1 MAVIPAYAGIP
12 PALDGGARRDRLAY
26 NERNRRADAAMRKA
40 VAMRRTSPAGAAG
53 GLAVLALLLAA
64 AACGRGFE
72 PGPLGA
78 VEIPPGEPIEIRTM
92 QSLHDDAP
100 ETTPVLRGV
109 TLAIEKYGPI
119 HGREVS
125 LGTPIDAGCTE
136 GGGLA
141 AAQSVAAEP
150 QVVGVVGT
158 TCSVAA
164 IAGMPLLSE
173 AGLSMISPGN
183 TAPSLTSDL
192 QGNRGENSH
201 PGYYRAP
208 NNDLYEA
215 LAAAQFAYNQLG
227 LRTMAVIH
235 DDDPYTIGLGEA
247 FADAFANLG
256 GRVPSVSVIPTGST
270 ELLPA
275 LTEAAAVQPDGLY
288 FPLFGSEAIALVQQI
303 GQVPGLENAERIGGA
318 GLLSA
323 GFLGTPES
331 VGIYAGAPE
340 SVPGDYVNE
349 ATGESRAQFSAG
361 YQERYG
367 GEHPSAYT
375 PHAYDA
381 TTLLLRAI
389 DEIAVAEGG
398 ALYIDRAALREA
410 LSAISEFRGLTGDL
424 SCDEFGDCGSGRV
437 DVIHHT
443 DSSITDIAELP
454 VVYRFAP

>member
-1 MAVIPAYAGIP
+1 MKS
-12 PALDGGARRDRLAY
+12 GGFRRMSL
-26 NERNRRADAAMRKA
+26 
-40 VAMRRTSPAGAAG
+40 TGAAG
-53 GLAVLALLLAA
+53 GLAVLALLMVV
-64 AACGRGFE
+64 ACGRGFE

-78 VEIPPGEPIEIRTM
+78 VEIPPGQPIEIRTM
-92 QSLHDDAP
+92 QSLWDDEP

-109 TLAIEKYGPI
+109 RLAIEKYGPI
-119 HGREVS
+119 QGREVA

-173 AGLSMISPGN
+173 AGLSMVSPGN

-201 PGYYRAP
+201 PGYYRVP

-215 LAAAQFAYNQLG
+215 LAAARFAYNQLG
-227 LRTMAVIH
+227 LRTVAVIH
-235 DDDPYTIGLGEA
+235 DNDPYTIGLGDG
-247 FADAFANLG
+247 FAAAFANLG
-256 GRVPSVSVIPTGST
+256 GRVSSVSVIPTGST

-275 LTEAAAVQPDGLY
+275 LTEAAAARPDGLY
-288 FPLFGSEAIALVQQI
+288 FPLFGLEAIALVQQF
-303 GQVPGLENAERIGGA
+303 GQVPGLEGAERIGGA

-331 VGIYAGAPE
+331 EGIYAGAPE
-340 SVPGDYVNE
+340 SAPGDYVNE
-349 ATGESRAQFSAG
+349 ATGESRAQFFAG

-367 GEHPSAYT
+367 GAHPSAYT

-389 DEIAVAEGG
+389 DEAAVIDGDT
-398 ALYIDRAALREA
+398 LHVDRAALRDA
-410 LSAISEFRGLTGDL
+410 LSASAFQGVTGDL

-437 DVIHHT
+437 DIVHHT
-443 DSSITDIAELP
+443 DSLITDVAELP

>member
-1 MAVIPAYAGIP
+1 MKS
-12 PALDGGARRDRLAY
+12 GGFRRMSL
-26 NERNRRADAAMRKA
+26 
-40 VAMRRTSPAGAAG
+40 AGAAG
-53 GLAVLALLLAA
+53 CLAVLAPLLA

-72 PGPLGA
+72 PGPLDA
-78 VEIPPGEPIEIRTM
+78 VEIPPGQPIEIRTM
-92 QSLHDDAP
+92 QSLWDDEP

-109 TLAIEKYGPI
+109 RLAIEKYGPI
-119 HGREVS
+119 QGREVA

-173 AGLSMISPGN
+173 AGLSMVSPGN

-201 PGYYRAP
+201 PGYYRVP

-215 LAAAQFAYNQLG
+215 LAAARFAYNQLG
-227 LRTMAVIH
+227 LRTVAVIH
-235 DDDPYTIGLGEA
+235 DNDPYTIGLGDG
-247 FADAFANLG
+247 FAAAFANLG
-256 GRVPSVSVIPTGST
+256 GRVTSVSVIPTGST

-275 LTEAAAVQPDGLY
+275 LTEAAAARPDGLY
-288 FPLFGSEAIALVQQI
+288 FPLFGLEAIALVQQF
-303 GQVPGLENAERIGGA
+303 GQVPGLEGAERIGGA

-331 VGIYAGAPE
+331 EGIYAGAPE
-340 SVPGDYVNE
+340 SAPGDYVNE
-349 ATGESRAQFSAG
+349 ATGESRAQFFAG

-367 GEHPSAYT
+367 GAHPSAYT

-389 DEIAVAEGG
+389 DKAAVSDGDT
-398 ALYIDRAALREA
+398 LHVDRAALRDA
-410 LSAISEFRGLTGDL
+410 LSASAFQGVTGDL

-437 DVIHHT
+437 DIVHHT
-443 DSSITDIAELP
+443 DSLITDVAELP

>member
-1 MAVIPAYAGIP
+1 MKS
-12 PALDGGARRDRLAY
+12 GGFRRMSL
-26 NERNRRADAAMRKA
+26 
-40 VAMRRTSPAGAAG
+40 AGAAG
-53 GLAVLALLLAA
+53 GLAVLALLMAG
-64 AACGRGFE
+64 ACGRGFE

-78 VEIPPGEPIEIRTM
+78 VEIPPGQPIEIRTM
-92 QSLHDDAP
+92 QSLWDDEP

-109 TLAIEKYGPI
+109 RLAIEKYGPI
-119 HGREVS
+119 QGREVA

-173 AGLSMISPGN
+173 AGLSMVSPGN

-201 PGYYRAP
+201 PGYYRVP

-215 LAAAQFAYNQLG
+215 LAAARFAYNQLG
-227 LRTMAVIH
+227 LRTVAVIH
-235 DDDPYTIGLGEA
+235 DNDPYTIGLGDG

-256 GRVPSVSVIPTGST
+256 GRVSSVSVIPTGST

-275 LTEAAAVQPDGLY
+275 LTEAAAARPDGLY
-288 FPLFGSEAIALVQQI
+288 FPLFGLEAIALVQQF
-303 GQVPGLENAERIGGA
+303 GQVPGLEGAERIGGA

-331 VGIYAGAPE
+331 EGIYAGAPE
-340 SVPGDYVNE
+340 SAPGDYVNE
-349 ATGESRAQFSAG
+349 ATGESRAQFFAG

-367 GEHPSAYT
+367 GAHPSAYT

-381 TTLLLRAI
+381 TTLLLRAM
-389 DEIAVAEGG
+389 DEAAVSDGDT
-398 ALYIDRAALREA
+398 LYIDRAALRAA
-410 LSAISEFRGLTGDL
+410 LSASAFQGVTGDL

-437 DVIHHT
+437 DIVHHT
-443 DSSITDIAELP
+443 DSLITDVAELP

>member
-1 MAVIPAYAGIP
+1 MKS
-12 PALDGGARRDRLAY
+12 GGFRRMSL
-26 NERNRRADAAMRKA
+26 
-40 VAMRRTSPAGAAG
+40 TGAAG
-53 GLAVLALLLAA
+53 GLAVLALLMAV
-64 AACGRGFE
+64 ACGRGFE
-72 PGPLGA
+72 PGPLGG

-92 QSLHDDAP
+92 QSLWDDAP

-109 TLAIEKYGPI
+109 RLAIEKYGPI
-119 HGREVS
+119 QGREVA

-136 GGGLA
+136 EGGLA

-173 AGLSMISPGN
+173 AGLSMVSPGN

-201 PGYYRAP
+201 PGYYRVP

-215 LAAAQFAYNQLG
+215 LAAARFAYNQLG
-227 LRTMAVIH
+227 LRTVAVIH
-235 DDDPYTIGLGEA
+235 DNDPYTIGLGDG
-247 FADAFANLG
+247 FAAAFANLG
-256 GRVPSVSVIPTGST
+256 GRVSSVSVIPTGST

-275 LTEAAAVQPDGLY
+275 LTEAAAARPDGLY
-288 FPLFGSEAIALVQQI
+288 FPLFGLEAIALVQQF
-303 GQVPGLENAERIGGA
+303 GQVPGLEGAERIGGA

-331 VGIYAGAPE
+331 EGIYAGAPE
-340 SVPGDYVNE
+340 SAPGDYVNE
-349 ATGESRAQFSAG
+349 ATGESRAQFFAG

-367 GEHPSAYT
+367 GAHPSAYT

-389 DEIAVAEGG
+389 DEAAVSDGDT
-398 ALYIDRAALREA
+398 LYIDRAALRDA
-410 LSAISEFRGLTGDL
+410 LSASAFQGVTGDL

-437 DVIHHT
+437 DIVHHT
-443 DSSITDIAELP
+443 DSLITDVAELP

>member
-1 MAVIPAYAGIP
+1 MKS
-12 PALDGGARRDRLAY
+12 GGFRRMSL
-26 NERNRRADAAMRKA
+26 
-40 VAMRRTSPAGAAG
+40 AGAAG
-53 GLAVLALLLAA
+53 GLAVLAPLMAV
-64 AACGRGFE
+64 ACGRGFE

-78 VEIPPGEPIEIRTM
+78 VEISPGEPIQIRTM
-92 QSLHDDAP
+92 QSLWDDEP

-109 TLAIEKYGPI
+109 RLAIEKYGPI
-119 HGREVS
+119 QGREVA

-141 AAQSVAAEP
+141 AAQSVAAET

-173 AGLSMISPGN
+173 AGLSMVSPGN

-201 PGYYRAP
+201 PGYYRVP

-215 LAAAQFAYNQLG
+215 LAAARFAYNQLG
-227 LRTMAVIH
+227 LRTVAVIH
-235 DDDPYTIGLGEA
+235 DNDPYTIGLGDG

-256 GRVPSVSVIPTGST
+256 GRVSSISVIPTGST

-275 LTEAAAVQPDGLY
+275 LTEAAAAWPDGLY
-288 FPLFGSEAIALVQQI
+288 FPLFGLEAIALVQQF
-303 GQVPGLENAERIGGA
+303 GQVPGLEGAERIGGA

-331 VGIYAGAPE
+331 EGIYAGAPE
-340 SVPGDYVNE
+340 SAPGDYVNE
-349 ATGESRAQFSAG
+349 ATGESRAQFFAG

-367 GEHPSAYT
+367 GAHPSAYT

-389 DEIAVAEGG
+389 DEAAVSDGDT
-398 ALYIDRAALREA
+398 LHVDRAALRDA
-410 LSAISEFRGLTGDL
+410 LSASAFQGVTGDL

-437 DVIHHT
+437 DIVHHT
-443 DSSITDIAELP
+443 DSLITDVAELP

>member
-1 MAVIPAYAGIP
+1 MKS
-12 PALDGGARRDRLAY
+12 GGFRR
-26 NERNRRADAAMRKA
+26 MS
-40 VAMRRTSPAGAAG
+40 MAGAAG
-53 GLAVLALLLAA
+53 GLAVLTLLMA

-78 VEIPPGEPIEIRTM
+78 VEIPPGQPIEIRTM
-92 QSLHDDAP
+92 QSLWDDEP

-109 TLAIEKYGPI
+109 RLAIEKYGPI
-119 HGREVS
+119 QGREVA

-173 AGLSMISPGN
+173 AGLSMVSPGN

-201 PGYYRAP
+201 PGYYRVP

-215 LAAAQFAYNQLG
+215 LAAARFAYNQLG
-227 LRTMAVIH
+227 LRTVAVIH
-235 DDDPYTIGLGEA
+235 DNDPYTIGLGDG
-247 FADAFANLG
+247 FAAAFANLG
-256 GRVPSVSVIPTGST
+256 GRVTSVSVIPTGST

-275 LTEAAAVQPDGLY
+275 LTEAAAARPDGLY
-288 FPLFGSEAIALVQQI
+288 FPLFGLEAIALVQQF
-303 GQVPGLENAERIGGA
+303 GQVPGLEGAERIGGA

-331 VGIYAGAPE
+331 EGIYAGAPE
-340 SVPGDYVNE
+340 SAPGDYVND
-349 ATGESRAQFSAG
+349 ATGESRAQFFAG

-367 GEHPSAYT
+367 GAHPSAYT

-389 DEIAVAEGG
+389 DEAAVSDGDT
-398 ALYIDRAALREA
+398 LHVDRAALRDA
-410 LSAISEFRGLTGDL
+410 LSASAFQGVTGDL

-437 DVIHHT
+437 DIVHHT
-443 DSSITDIAELP
+443 DSLITDVAELP